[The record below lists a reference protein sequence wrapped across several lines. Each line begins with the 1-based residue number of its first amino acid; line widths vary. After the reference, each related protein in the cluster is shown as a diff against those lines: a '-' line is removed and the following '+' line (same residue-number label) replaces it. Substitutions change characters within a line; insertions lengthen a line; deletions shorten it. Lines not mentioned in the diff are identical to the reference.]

1 MTAASGDSILIATQG
16 SEQLVGGAG
25 NDVLIGTASGNLM
38 TGGGGNDTFAFLQV
52 PTTPGQIT
60 DFNNTS
66 QHDRIA
72 ISANGFGG
80 GLTAGM
86 DVTSTYESSADNN
99 FSGAAEFHFDTAN
112 HTLYFSADGTQGS
125 AHAIVAVQAAAVI
138 NPHDIL
144 VV

>member
-1 MTAASGDSILIATQG
+1 
-16 SEQLVGGAG
+16 
-25 NDVLIGTASGNLM
+25 M

-52 PTTPGQIT
+52 PTAPGQIT
-60 DFNNTS
+60 DFNNTT

-86 DVTSTYESSADNN
+86 DVTSTFESSGRQYVLGLGRIPLRHGEPDAL
-99 FSGAAEFHFDTAN
+99 FQRGRHP
-112 HTLYFSADGTQGS
+112 GS
-125 AHAIVAVQAAAVI
+125 AHAVVAVQAGAVI

-144 VV
+144 IV